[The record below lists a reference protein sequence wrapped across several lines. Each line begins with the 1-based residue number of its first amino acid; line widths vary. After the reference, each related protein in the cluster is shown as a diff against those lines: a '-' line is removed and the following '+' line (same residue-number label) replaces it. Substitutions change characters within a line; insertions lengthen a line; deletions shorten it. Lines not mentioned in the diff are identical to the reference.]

1 MLITVLVINLLI
13 SLFCLYSAWQIWQLR
28 RTLANVAD
36 ALTLYERD
44 THAVLYGAP
53 PAILQGQK
61 GTHALR
67 QQYQRLTMQLQ
78 KVQQVL
84 ALVSFGQGVWRST
97 RRSRRFRST
106 RRPR

>member
-13 SLFCLYSAWQIWQLR
+13 SLFCLYSAWQIWHLR

-36 ALTLYERD
+36 ALTIYERD

-53 PAILQGQK
+53 PGILQGQK

-67 QQYQRLTMQLQ
+67 QQHQRLIMQLQ
-78 KVQQVL
+78 KVRQVL

-97 RRSRRFRST
+97 RRSRRFRPA
-106 RRPR
+106 RRLR